1 MKRIV
6 ALMMCAV
13 SLGAAAQVTY
23 PYNPDGNADTLI
35 GVTDLQD
42 ILSTYGQPFLPSEV
56 LVGDSTLSF
65 WIDQLSA
72 TVLTQQATIDSLLA
86 LQMAPV
92 NNQFTFFDFF
102 YPFEITNG
110 FTTGTGLSGLSI
122 TDQTSKEL
130 VTGIRLQKREC
141 ATIGKI
147 LHAGEVVVG
156 GETENFY
163 NMAALVERV
172 GVPDDYAL
180 YRIDAIIE
188 SFYGGSEAKVIV
200 TFLAGSSSDLTPGA
214 EYQISISALPYS
226 D

>member
-1 MKRIV
+1 MKRLV

-65 WIDQLSA
+65 WVDQLSE

-110 FTTGTGLSGLSI
+110 FTTGTGLFGISVNN
-122 TDQTSKEL
+122 QTSKEL
-130 VTGIRLQKREC
+130 VTGLRLQDREC
-141 ATIGKI
+141 ATIGKLRQI
-147 LHAGEVVVG
+147 PLAEELPSWAV
-156 GETENFY
+156 
-163 NMAALVERV
+163 LVERV
-172 GVPDDYAL
+172 GVLDDYAL
-180 YRIDAIIE
+180 YSVFDYIDSYNAGTE
-188 SFYGGSEAKVIV
+188 VKVLV
-200 TFLAGSSSDLTPGA
+200 ELLAGSSSDFIPGA
-214 EYQISISALPYS
+214 EYQISITALY
-226 D
+226 

>member
-1 MKRIV
+1 M
-6 ALMMCAV
+6 
-13 SLGAAAQVTY
+13 
-23 PYNPDGNADTLI
+23 
-35 GVTDLQD
+35 
-42 ILSTYGQPFLPSEV
+42 LSVYGGTFLPSEI

-65 WIDQLSA
+65 WVDQLSA

-92 NNQFTFFDFF
+92 NNQFTFFDVF

-110 FTTGTGLSGLSI
+110 FTTGTGLFGLSELN
-122 TDQTSKEL
+122 QTSKEL
-130 VTGIRLQKREC
+130 VTGIRLHKREC

-147 LHAGEVVVG
+147 LHAVEVVFG
-156 GETENFY
+156 GGTENFY
-163 NMAALVERV
+163 NMAVLVERV

-180 YRIDAIIE
+180 YRIDTIIE
-188 SFYGGSEAKVIV
+188 SFNNGSETKVIV

>member
-1 MKRIV
+1 MKRLL

-13 SLGAAAQVTY
+13 SLGVTAQVTY

-65 WIDQLSA
+65 WVDQLSA

-92 NNQFTFFDFF
+92 NNQFTFFDS

-110 FTTGTGLSGLSI
+110 FTTGTGLFGLSESN
-122 TDQTSKEL
+122 QTSKEL
-130 VTGIRLQKREC
+130 VTGFRLHNREC

-147 LHAGEVVVG
+147 LHAVEVVYG

-163 NMAALVERV
+163 NMAVLVERV

-180 YRIDAIIE
+180 YRIDTIIQ
-188 SFYGGSEAKVIV
+188 SFNSGSETKVIV